1 MNPIPQKL
9 TERVVNTTIKGLTS
23 LICRVDADQLSMVP
37 SRGPL
42 IIVSNHINFLD
53 VPVIYTR
60 LQPSPLTG
68 FAKIETWDSP
78 FLGPLFSLW
87 GIIPVRRGKAD
98 MSAIRQGL
106 AVLKR
111 GEILAI
117 LPEGTRSGHGRL
129 AKGQAGMVT
138 MALLTGTPLLPVAHF
153 GAEAYRQNL
162 SRLRRTDFQI
172 RVGKPFFLDAG
183 AAKVNQNVREQMAAE
198 IMYQLA
204 ALLPP
209 AYRGQYMDLNQATQ
223 HFLHFINP
231 KELFTL

>member
-1 MNPIPQKL
+1 MNPIPLTL

-23 LICRVDADQLSMVP
+23 LICRVDAEQLIRVP
-37 SRGPL
+37 DRGPL

-68 FAKIETWDSP
+68 FAKIETWKSP

-87 GIIPVRRGKAD
+87 GIIPVRRGEAD
-98 MSAIRQGL
+98 MNAIRQGV
-106 AVLKR
+106 AALKK

-117 LPEGTRSGHGRL
+117 TPEGTRSGHGRL
-129 AKGQAGMVT
+129 AKGQAGVVM
-138 MALLTGTPLLPVAHF
+138 MALLAGAPLLPVAHF
-153 GAEAYRQNL
+153 GAETYRQNL
-162 SRLRRTDFQI
+162 PRLRRTDFRI
-172 RVGKPFFLDAG
+172 RVGKPFILDAG
-183 AAKVNQNVREQMAAE
+183 STKVNHTVREQMAAE

-209 AYRGQYMDLNQATQ
+209 AYRGQYDDLNQATQ
-223 HFLHFINP
+223 HYLHFI
-231 KELFTL
+231 EAQ